1 MNLEENPVKIMK
13 CARFLL
19 IALLMCGL
27 VFLMIR
33 KSHADPLDV
42 LHPALPGQISGWTA
56 EPEDRF
62 FDRETIFDYINGA
75 GEVYRAYNLKR
86 CLSRRY
92 TTPKGPP
99 IVLDIF
105 YMGSSEDAF
114 GIFTHDQDGE
124 ALDVGQGALYRY
136 GWLSFWKDRFF
147 VSIYTEQETTPAE
160 KAVKGLGKVVAS
172 LITTQGPKP
181 RILLHLPPEGLQP
194 NSIRYLHHH
203 IVLNYHFYLS
213 NENILN
219 LGPHTDAALAGYQ
232 GGEEYAQLLL
242 IMYPSVGKAAKA
254 LAGFLRH
261 YLPEADSTGVVLLEN
276 GKWST
281 ATLKGKLLAVVLEAD
296 SRQLAKGILKGVIE
310 TPSQNESWLRLTTKE
325 GKPC

>member
-1 MNLEENPVKIMK
+1 MK
-13 CARFLL
+13 GVRPTKALLYFLFLL
-19 IALLMCGL
+19 LIGSLGI
-27 VFLMIR
+27 LMIR
-33 KSHADPLDV
+33 ESYADSLEV
-42 LHPALPGQISGWTA
+42 LHGALPDKIHGWTV

-62 FDRETIFDYINGA
+62 FDSETIFDYINGA

-86 CLSRRY
+86 CLYRRY

-105 YMGSSEDAF
+105 YMGCSEDAF
-114 GIFTHDQDGE
+114 GIFAHDQDGE

-147 VSIYTEQETTPAE
+147 VSIYTEQETAPAE

-213 NENILN
+213 DENILN
-219 LGPHTDAALAGYQ
+219 LRPHTDAVIAGYQ
-232 GGEEYAQLLL
+232 RGKKYARILLVV
-242 IMYPSVGKAAKA
+242 YPNEKNAAEA
-254 LAGFLRH
+254 LENLLRH
-261 YLPEADSTGVVLLEN
+261 YLPEADLKGLVLLEN

-296 SRQLAKGILKGVIE
+296 TRQLAKGVLRGVIE
-310 TPSQNESWLRLTTKE
+310 TTSQK
-325 GKPC
+325 